1 MSKADIWMPL
11 YIGDYLSD
19 TTRLTTEQ
27 HGAYLLLL
35 LDYWKSGA
43 PPDNDEVLAQIT
55 RLPLDRWVNAKS
67 ILQAYFQVSNGHWLH
82 SRVERE
88 LSDAKN
94 KKDRATNRAQLGA
107 KARWGNKDASSIQQA
122 LPNDMRKQC
131 PSPSPSPSHNINIE
145 PTVLVDQDKPE
156 RLPPCPTKELID
168 LYHKHL
174 PMLPRVELISDQRKK
189 SLSARWRQIVT
200 DEDMPKDADAEKLR
214 EDALSW
220 FDWYFNYV
228 SKSDFLTG
236 RSKDWRAD
244 FDFLITAS
252 KFTKVVEGHYHK
264 G

>member
-1 MSKADIWMPL
+1 LNVGVATVARL
-11 YIGDYLSD
+11 IGMREHELEIAAVLSEFFE
-19 TTRLTTEQ
+19 LTDD
-27 HGAYLLLL
+27 G
-35 LDYWKSGA
+35 W
-43 PPDNDEVLAQIT
+43 I
-55 RLPLDRWVNAKS
+55 
-67 ILQAYFQVSNGHWLH
+67 H
-82 SRVERE
+82 SRADKEIE
-88 LSDAKN
+88 HYHSK
-94 KKDRATNRAQLGA
+94 
-107 KARWGNKDASSIQQA
+107 IQQA
-122 LPNDMRKQC
+122 SRAGKASAERRINARSTDVQPTNNQEPITNNHKPN
-131 PSPSPSPSHNINIE
+131 NIE